1 MARTPDD
8 PTKAQVWID
17 NTDPLNPKF
26 EFYFPRGSKGD
37 PGGIV
42 NPTNIGA
49 GYDWNNLI
57 VSGTYYASGA
67 DLAGQPNSPP
77 SMAIGVNIIVQARNA
92 AIVTQYANTVS
103 NAHSQILFQRSL
115 VSGVW
120 SPWKVFRNTSID
132 NSAGKV
138 LTIWDESANRSQMI
152 YGDTGLRQMTL
163 PDNVTAG
170 NWFIRRVGSS
180 VYIYTQFTAINNN
193 TGQDSH
199 TYEVLPA
206 GSIPAGF
213 QPPVSVPIVG
223 FGRIGV
229 SNQRQPITAFLYATG
244 RIALEKDETNA
255 AGAVINN
262 TAASFYFGIHYTTT
276 QVWPASLPGS
286 ASGVIPNL

>member
-115 VSGVW
+115 VSGAW
-120 SPWKVFRNTSID
+120 SPWKVFRNTNID
-132 NSAGKV
+132 QQGGRAI
-138 LTIWDESANRSQMI
+138 TIWNELNNQSQLFF
-152 YGDTGLRQMTL
+152 GDTGWRDISSMLVNGWTASSLYLRRYGDRVTL
-163 PDNVTAG
+163 KAFNLDGAAAAG
-170 NWFIRRVGSS
+170 NPTMFTVPLGFRTPHGSS
-180 VYIYTQFTAINNN
+180 YFPVYTTATNVSTMLVSNGGTFSAPGGVTRYGASAYTEVSYSTI
-193 TGQDSH
+193 DSWPS
-199 TYEVLPA
+199 VLPGA
-206 GSIPAGF
+206 AVGSIP
-213 QPPVSVPIVG
+213 SI
-223 FGRIGV
+223 
-229 SNQRQPITAFLYATG
+229 
-244 RIALEKDETNA
+244 
-255 AGAVINN
+255 
-262 TAASFYFGIHYTTT
+262 
-276 QVWPASLPGS
+276 
-286 ASGVIPNL
+286 

>member
-92 AIVTQYANTVS
+92 AIITQYANTVS

-120 SPWKVFRNTSID
+120 GPWKVFRNTSID
-132 NSAGKV
+132 NTAGKV
-138 LTIWDESANRSQMI
+138 LTIWDESANRSQI
-152 YGDTGLRQMTL
+152 LFGDSGMRNLAAVLENGWTASNIKLRRFGSTVTLTMYNLSGSASTATTFFTL
-163 PDNVTAG
+163 P
-170 NWFIRRVGSS
+170 
-180 VYIYTQFTAINNN
+180 
-193 TGQDSH
+193 
-199 TYEVLPA
+199 
-206 GSIPAGF
+206 
-213 QPPVSVPIVG
+213 VG
-223 FGRIGV
+223 FRPGGNTYLPV
-229 SNQRQPITAFLYATG
+229 YTTAPGSTSVV
-244 RIALEKDETNA
+244 IVQA
-255 AGAVINN
+255 ADGAVKLPTGVTLIGG
-262 TAASFYFGIHYTTT
+262 AAYTEVSWTTT
-276 QVWPASLPGS
+276 DSWPAVLPGS
-286 ASGVIPNL
+286 ALGAIPNL